1 MSLKVAFLSNKLTLR
16 GSEVALYDYAHYNE
30 TLLGNE
36 SFIVTRDVD
45 RIRHEFDVSLE
56 AYERFAKRFGRLLFY
71 ESMTD
76 IERHIQE
83 QGIDVLYI
91 IKSGEPHDGL
101 ITTKCRCV
109 VHAVFNPTRP
119 HGDRFAVIHEQL
131 NKLFGTRVPVVPY
144 IVALPSQEDL

>member
-76 IERHIQE
+76 I
-83 QGIDVLYI
+83 DVI
-91 IKSGEPHDGL
+91 SKNRGSTCSTSSKAG
-101 ITTKCRCV
+101 
-109 VHAVFNPTRP
+109 NPMM
-119 HGDRFAVIHEQL
+119 A
-131 NKLFGTRVPVVPY
+131 
-144 IVALPSQEDL
+144 